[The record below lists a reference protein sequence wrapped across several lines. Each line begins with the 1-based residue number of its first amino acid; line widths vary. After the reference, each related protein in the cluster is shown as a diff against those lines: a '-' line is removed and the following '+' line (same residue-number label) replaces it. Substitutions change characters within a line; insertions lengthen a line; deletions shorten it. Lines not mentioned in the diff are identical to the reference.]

1 MEKYY
6 NDKGKLGIL
15 ISPGWGAGW
24 STWQDNYENEEEGE
38 QRYAIALDK
47 RVIEFWMN
55 HKYDKEK
62 PETINETYKM
72 QDFLESIG
80 YDHIY
85 MGGYEQLELVFV
97 PKGQMFCIH
106 EYDGY
111 ETIETPESMGM
122 IISE

>member
-6 NDKGKLGIL
+6 NDKSELGIL

-24 STWQDNYENEEEGE
+24 STWYKDFDNKEGE

-47 RVIEFWMN
+47 RVIEFWTN

-62 PETINETYKM
+62 TETINETYKM

-80 YDHIY
+80 YDNVY
-85 MGGYEQLELVFV
+85 MGGYAQLELVFI
-97 PKGQMFCIH
+97 PKGQLFCILEH
-106 EYDGY
+106 DGY
-111 ETIETPESMGM
+111 ESIETLESMGM
-122 IISE
+122 IMA

>member
-6 NDKGKLGIL
+6 NNKSELGIL

-24 STWQDNYENEEEGE
+24 STWYKDFDNKEGE

-62 PETINETYKM
+62 TETINETYKM

-80 YDHIY
+80 YDHVY
-85 MGGYEQLELVFV
+85 MGGYAQLKLVFI
-97 PKGQMFCIH
+97 PKGQLFCIL
-106 EYDGY
+106 EQDGY
-111 ETIETPESMGM
+111 ESIETPESMGM
-122 IISE
+122 IIAE